1 MKSKRVFP
9 AVLEMLWMGLCMGIL
24 GLAAGLAFA
33 AEPYPVRPIQVI
45 IPFPPGGVA
54 DLVARPFATAL
65 EKELKQPVVI
75 VNKTG
80 AGGAVGMQAQAVS
93 KPDGYTLMV
102 ALSSI
107 SVMPEVDA
115 LFGRPPVYKL
125 SDFVPI
131 ALLSSDPTVLVV
143 SSKSPWKT
151 VAEFVADAKKR
162 PGEIKYSS
170 SGVYGTMHVAMEMF
184 AHAAGIKLRH
194 IPTGGGGPAL
204 NALLGGHVD
213 ALSGGPN
220 VSIPQIR
227 AGAVRVLASWG
238 ATRLAALPDVPTLM
252 ELGYKDV
259 EFYIW
264 SGLFAPA
271 ATPQPILK
279 VLREATAKAVQAP
292 DFKSA
297 MQKMETPIAYTDAP
311 DFRKF
316 WDADADRLIRAV
328 RNIGKVD

>member
-9 AVLEMLWMGLCMGIL
+9 AVITVACMAIL
-24 GLAAGLAFA
+24 GLMAGQAIAAD
-33 AEPYPVRPIQVI
+33 PYPTRPIQVI
-45 IPFPPGGVA
+45 VPFPPGGVA
-54 DLVARPFATAL
+54 DLVARPMAAAL

-80 AGGAVGMQAQAVS
+80 AGGAVGMQAEAVS

-115 LFGRPPVYKL
+115 LFGRPQVYKL
-125 SDFVPI
+125 RDFAPI

-151 VAEFVADAKKR
+151 VADFVADAKKR

-184 AHAAGIKLRH
+184 AHSAGIKLRH

-220 VSIPQIR
+220 VSIPHIR
-227 AGAVRVLASWG
+227 AGTVRVLASWG
-238 ATRLAALPDVPTLM
+238 ATRLPALPEVPTLK
-252 ELGYKDV
+252 ELGYNDV

-264 SGLFAPA
+264 SGFFAPA
-271 ATPQPILK
+271 ATPEPIIK

-297 MQKMETPIAYTDAP
+297 MQKMETPIAYKDAP
-311 DFRKF
+311 EFRKF
-316 WDADADRLIRAV
+316 WDADADRLVKAV
-328 RNIGKVD
+328 RNIGKVE

>member
-1 MKSKRVFP
+1 MKSKRVFS
-9 AVLEMLWMGLCMGIL
+9 AVVEMLCMVI
-24 GLAAGLAFA
+24 AGLVAGQAIA

-45 IPFPPGGVA
+45 VPFPPGGVA
-54 DLVARPFATAL
+54 DLVARPLAAAL
-65 EKELKQPVVI
+65 EKDLKQPVVI

-125 SDFVPI
+125 SDFTPI

-143 SSKSPWKT
+143 SSNSPWKT
-151 VAEFVADAKKR
+151 VADFVADAKKR

-184 AHAAGIKLRH
+184 AHSAGIKLRH

-220 VSIPQIR
+220 VSIPHIR
-227 AGAVRVLASWG
+227 AGKVRVLASWG
-238 ATRLAALPDVPTLM
+238 GTRLAALPEVPTLM
-252 ELGYKDV
+252 ERGYKDV

-271 ATPQPILK
+271 ATPQPIIQI
-279 VLREATAKAVQAP
+279 LRDATAKAVQTP
-292 DFKSA
+292 EFKAA
-297 MQKMETPIAYTDAP
+297 MQKMETPIAYKDSP
-311 DFRKF
+311 EFRKF
-316 WDADADRLIRAV
+316 WDADADRLIKAV
-328 RNIGKVD
+328 RNIGKVE

>member
-1 MKSKRVFP
+1 MKLRRVFP
-9 AVLEMLWMGLCMGIL
+9 VVLAMLWVGIA
-24 GLAAGLAFA
+24 GLAAGQAFA

-45 IPFPPGGVA
+45 VPFPPGGVA
-54 DLVARPFATAL
+54 DLVGRPFATAL
-65 EKELKQPVVI
+65 ERQLKQPVVI

-80 AGGAVGMQAQAVS
+80 AGGAVGMQAQAIA

-107 SVMPEVDA
+107 SVMPEVDV

-125 SDFVPI
+125 SDFAPI

-151 VAEFVADAKKR
+151 VADFVADAKKR
-162 PGEIKYSS
+162 PGEIKYAS

-204 NALLGGHVD
+204 TALLGGHVD
-213 ALSGGPN
+213 AISGGPN
-220 VSIPQIR
+220 VSIPHIK
-227 AGAVRVLASWG
+227 AGTVKVLAGWG
-238 ATRLAALPDVPTLM
+238 DTRLPALPDVPTLM
-252 ELGYKDV
+252 ELGYKNV

-264 SGLFAPA
+264 SGFFAPV
-271 ATPQPILK
+271 ATPQPIIN

-292 DFKSA
+292 DFKAA
-297 MQKMETPIAYTDAP
+297 MEKMATPIAYMDAP
-311 DFRKF
+311 EFRKF
-316 WDADADRLIRAV
+316 WDADADRLVKAV
-328 RNIGKVD
+328 RNIGKVE

>member
-1 MKSKRVFP
+1 MMNARRMLL
-9 AVLEMLWMGLCMGIL
+9 AVLAMVCLTATVFATDQAL
-24 GLAAGLAFA
+24 A
-33 AEPYPVRPIQVI
+33 AEPYPNRPIQVI
-45 IPFPPGGVA
+45 VPFPPGGVA
-54 DLVARPFATAL
+54 DLVGRPFVAAL
-65 EKELKQPVVI
+65 EKNLKQPVVI

-80 AGGAVGMQAQAVS
+80 AGGAVGMQALAVS

-115 LFGRPPVYKL
+115 MFGRPPVYKL
-125 SDFVPI
+125 SDFAPI
-131 ALLSSDPTVLVV
+131 ALLSADPTVLIV

-151 VAEFVADAKKR
+151 VADFVADAKKR
-162 PGEIKYSS
+162 PNEIKYSS

-184 AHAAGIKLRH
+184 AHSAGIKLRH

-204 NALLGGHVD
+204 TALLGGHVD

-220 VSIPQIR
+220 IAVAQMK
-227 AGAVRVLASWG
+227 AGAVRVLGGWG
-238 ATRLAALPDVPTLM
+238 DKRLAALPDVPTLK

-264 SGLFAPA
+264 SGFFAPA
-271 ATPQPILK
+271 ATPEPIIK

-292 DFKSA
+292 EFKAA
-297 MQKMETPIAYTDAP
+297 MQKMETPIAYLDAP
-311 DFRKF
+311 DFKKF
-316 WDADADRLIRAV
+316 WDKDADRLIKSV
-328 RNIGKVD
+328 RNIGKVQ

>member
-1 MKSKRVFP
+1 MTKSARILLAAL
-9 AVLEMLWMGLCMGIL
+9 AVLC
-24 GLAAGLAFA
+24 LAIVGPAAAVA
-33 AEPYPVRPIQVI
+33 AESYPTRPIQVI
-45 IPFPPGGVA
+45 VPFPPGGVA
-54 DLVARPFATAL
+54 DLVGRPFTAAL
-65 EKELKQPVVI
+65 EKLLKQPVVV

-80 AGGAVGMQAQAVS
+80 AGGAVGMQALAAS

-107 SVMPEVDA
+107 SVMPEVDVM
-115 LFGRPPVYKL
+115 FGRPPVYKL
-125 SDFVPI
+125 SDFAPI
-131 ALLSSDPTVLVV
+131 ALLSADPTVLVV
-143 SSKSPWKT
+143 SAKSPWKT
-151 VAEFVADAKKR
+151 VADFVADAKKR
-162 PGEIKYSS
+162 PNEIKYAS

-213 ALSGGPN
+213 AIAGGPN
-220 VSIPQIR
+220 VSIPHIK
-227 AGAVRVLASWG
+227 AGTLKVLAGWG
-238 ATRLAALPDVPTLM
+238 DKRISALPDVPTFK

-264 SGLFAPA
+264 SGFFAPA
-271 ATPQPILK
+271 ATPEPFIK

-297 MQKMETPIAYTDAP
+297 MEKMATPISYLDAP
-311 DFRKF
+311 EFKKF
-316 WDADADRLIRAV
+316 WDKDADRLIKAV
-328 RNIGKVD
+328 RNIGKVE

>member
-1 MKSKRVFP
+1 MKSRRVFP
-9 AVLEMLWMGLCMGIL
+9 VVLAMLWVGI
-24 GLAAGLAFA
+24 AGLVAGQALA

-45 IPFPPGGVA
+45 VPFPPGGVA
-54 DLVARPFATAL
+54 DLVGRPFATAL
-65 EKELKQPVVI
+65 ERQLKQPVVI

-80 AGGAVGMQAQAVS
+80 AGGAVGMQAQAIA

-107 SVMPEVDA
+107 SVMPEVDV

-125 SDFVPI
+125 SDFAPI

-151 VAEFVADAKKR
+151 VADFVADAKKR
-162 PGEIKYSS
+162 PGEIKYAS

-204 NALLGGHVD
+204 TALLGGHVD
-213 ALSGGPN
+213 AISGGPN
-220 VSIPQIR
+220 VSIPHIK
-227 AGAVRVLASWG
+227 AGTVKVLAGWG
-238 ATRLAALPDVPTLM
+238 DTRLPALPDVPTLM
-252 ELGYKDV
+252 ELGYKNV

-264 SGLFAPA
+264 SGFFAPV
-271 ATPQPILK
+271 ATPQPIIN
-279 VLREATAKAVQAP
+279 VLREATAKAVQTP
-292 DFKSA
+292 DFKAA
-297 MQKMETPIAYTDAP
+297 MEKMATPIAYMDAP
-311 DFRKF
+311 EFRKF
-316 WDADADRLIRAV
+316 WDADADRLVKAV
-328 RNIGKVD
+328 RNIGKVE